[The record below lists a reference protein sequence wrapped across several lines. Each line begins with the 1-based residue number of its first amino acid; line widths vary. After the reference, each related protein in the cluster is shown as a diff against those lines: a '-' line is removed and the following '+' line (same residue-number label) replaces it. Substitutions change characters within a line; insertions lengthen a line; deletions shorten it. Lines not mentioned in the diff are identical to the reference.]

1 MKKGCEKPVNKLG
14 QVCSQ
19 AVDKLLQ
26 RCSSKTNTVI
36 IYSSQ
41 ASSKLSGTCFNL
53 KYIVVETPRKFII
66 AKLSIRKPRSSSVL
80 IIIRIES
87 FAMVNFR
94 GVSTKLFFDR
104 QSPCKHT
111 KILF

>member
-1 MKKGCEKPVNKLG
+1 MKKGCEK
-14 QVCSQ
+14 

-36 IYSSQ
+36 IYSCQ
-41 ASSKLSGTCFNL
+41 ASSKLSGTCSNL
-53 KYIVVETPRKFII
+53 KYILVETPRKFIV
-66 AKLSIRKPRSSSVL
+66 AKLSIRKLGSSSVL

-87 FAMVNFR
+87 FAMVNFH
-94 GVSTKLFFDR
+94 GVSTKLYFGR